1 MTPNPRGKNWDGFI
15 YLFFLGGG
23 VDQTPE
29 VGSVNEDA
37 VLPRFQFLI
46 TISVHVIVVK

>member
-1 MTPNPRGKNWDGFI
+1 MTPNPRGKTEMG
-15 YLFFLGGG
+15 FLGGRG
-23 VDQTPE
+23 GFDQTPE

-46 TISVHVIVVK
+46 TISVHIIVVK

>member
-1 MTPNPRGKNWDGFI
+1 MTPNPRGKTEMV
-15 YLFFLGGG
+15 LFGGG
-23 VDQTPE
+23 GEVDQIPE